1 MTATAQARLGE
12 TADQL
17 VARYGQPLSEV
28 DQKSD
33 GTKLA
38 LAFVVFQ
45 KGGFEVDVT
54 LSDGKS
60 VAELFK
66 KLNGD
71 PLTLTEVRTL
81 LTVNAQG
88 REWGPPQMGQSG
100 KWWTRDDN
108 ATRDAGPGRFPDHSI
123 ERAGGQGRDREETRT
138 RAQPRRLLNLG
149 PRKTE
154 AAPEGYSSSSA
165 GFSISSRNSL
175 R

>member
-1 MTATAQARLGE
+1 MRMAILTLLFVIGVTATAQARLGE

-108 ATRDAGPGRFPDHSI
+108 ATATL
-123 ERAGGQGRDREETRT
+123 GQDGSLTIRSSELVVKEET
-138 RAQPRRLLNLG
+138 AKKL
-149 PRKTE
+149 E
-154 AAPEGYSSSSA
+154 HAPSLD
-165 GFSISSRNSL
+165 GF
-175 R
+175 